1 MTFWHSCMYEAI
13 ALAISDWGSVAIHA
27 PCTWPSLRLPFHPF
41 QPLFGLKRK
50 RQ

>member
-27 PCTWPSLRLPFHPF
+27 PCSWSHLPSAGKETCQWH
-41 QPLFGLKRK
+41 KMK
-50 RQ
+50 M